1 MNNEEIEALI
11 KLTPMKVMTQN
22 MKQVAEAIESSV
34 ENNQTDQIADLVK
47 SGNQLLDAI
56 SKLSRQS

>member
-11 KLTPMKVMTQN
+11 NLTPMKVMTQN
-22 MKQVAEAIESSV
+22 MKQVAEAIDSSV

-56 SKLSRQS
+56 SKLSRQ